1 MSDPQLLQL
10 EDSEPEAPERYDWP
24 RLVEQLNRLPQSD
37 ARAGLGVSYGAR
49 K

>member
-24 RLVEQLNRLPQSD
+24 VRCPASPS
-37 ARAGLGVSYGAR
+37 AATAAYSTTSC
-49 K
+49 